1 MNNRYAYLN
10 MKYNKSSY
18 LSHEWGN
25 LGPKFTLTH
34 LAIDLI
40 QYDASH
46 DIHPNF
52 AKSPNSSMSFGLL
65 TSLSGSKPSL
75 CFSWLK

>member
-1 MNNRYAYLN
+1 V
-10 MKYNKSSY
+10 
-18 LSHEWGN
+18 N
-25 LGPKFTLTH
+25 LGPKYSLTY

-52 AKSPNSSMSFGLL
+52 AKSPNS
-65 TSLSGSKPSL
+65 P
-75 CFSWLK
+75 